1 MSKRIQSPEA
11 KQLLREHSCCEL
23 CGDKRNLEVHHII
36 PVVCGG
42 SDNINNLIVVCGVC
56 HSKLTPKGELSKIGI
71 NKLRVGDTLRR
82 MELRYYELAGELMFE
97 EDEFGEKH
105 LTGIDWPDVFD
116 ELIKEF
122 RNREKRLKHEV

>member
-1 MSKRIQSPEA
+1 MWW
-11 KQLLREHSCCEL
+11 
-23 CGDKRNLEVHHII
+23 
-36 PVVCGG
+36 
-42 SDNINNLIVVCGVC
+42 
-56 HSKLTPKGELSKIGI
+56 LSKIGI
-71 NKLRVGDTLRR
+71 NKLRVGDALRR

-105 LTGIDWPDVFD
+105 LTGIDWPDIFD